1 MSVCSPQFL
10 VALLG
15 VSALFFHLPSRASR
29 RAALAVCNLAFLF
42 LFIPNLRSWLLLA
55 LFLASGYVTA
65 LVLRRR
71 PSPALLAGYLGLL
84 VGAFLI
90 LKRYSFLDLMPLGSL
105 LEHGVRIIGL
115 SYMLFRQIHFIVDT
129 MEGQIERPSLW
140 AYLNYQLNLFG
151 LMAGPIQRFQQ
162 FDGYW
167 RDPRPLLTD
176 RHELLRSYLRI
187 GLGVLK
193 IAVVASFCL
202 QLYEAHA
209 GALDPATSS
218 EVLSRSSRA
227 LRFLAL
233 FYLYPAYIYFNFSGY
248 CDIVIGG
255 ASLVG
260 LPMPEN
266 FMRPFLAR
274 NMIDYWTRWHR
285 TLGLWVRD
293 YLFIPL
299 YRSTARWPGRDRP
312 LKPWSWT
319 MAIPT
324 TRRSLAFLC
333 YFVALFITGVWHG
346 TTANFVIFGLLNGV
360 GVAAAKL
367 WEDSIVRRG
376 GHRALREYLGSG
388 RVRLVAVT
396 ANLHFVCLTIYFFPT
411 DLARSLRILRSLA
424 ESVT

>member
-15 VSALFFHLPSRASR
+15 LSAIFFHLPSRAAR
-29 RAALAVCNLAFLF
+29 CAVLATCNLAFLALF
-42 LFIPNLRSWLLLA
+42 LPNPRSWLVLA
-55 LFLASGYVTA
+55 LFLASGYVAA

-71 PSPALLAGYLGLL
+71 PGPALLAGYLALL
-84 VGAFLI
+84 VGVFLI
-90 LKRYSFLDLMPLGSL
+90 LKRYSFLDLLPVGSL
-105 LEHGVRIIGL
+105 PEHAVRIIGL
-115 SYMLFRQIHFIVDT
+115 SYMLFRQIHFIVDA
-129 MEGQIERPSLW
+129 MEGQIERPSLG

-151 LMAGPIQRFQQ
+151 LTAGPIQRFQE
-162 FDGYW
+162 FDRYW
-167 RDPRPLLTD
+167 RDPRPLLTE
-176 RHELLRSYLRI
+176 RHDLLRAYLRI

-193 IAVVASFCL
+193 IAVVASLCL
-202 QLYEAHA
+202 ELYEGNA
-209 GALDPATSS
+209 GALDPATST
-218 EVLSRSSRA
+218 ELLDRGARA

-266 FMRPFLAR
+266 FVRPYLAR
-274 NMIDYWTRWHR
+274 NMIEYWTRWHR

-293 YLFIPL
+293 YLFIPM
-299 YRSTARWPGRDRP
+299 YRSTARRWPERA
-312 LKPWSWT
+312 L
-319 MAIPT
+319 
-324 TRRSLAFLC
+324 SLAFLC

-346 TTANFVIFGLLNGV
+346 TTTNFVIFGLLNGV

-367 WEDSIVRRG
+367 WEDRILRRG
-376 GHRALREYLGSG
+376 GHKALRRYYGSRRIRAL
-388 RVRLVAVT
+388 AVT
-396 ANLHFVCLTIYFFPT
+396 ANLHFVCLTIFFFPT

-424 ESVT
+424 ETVTRGI